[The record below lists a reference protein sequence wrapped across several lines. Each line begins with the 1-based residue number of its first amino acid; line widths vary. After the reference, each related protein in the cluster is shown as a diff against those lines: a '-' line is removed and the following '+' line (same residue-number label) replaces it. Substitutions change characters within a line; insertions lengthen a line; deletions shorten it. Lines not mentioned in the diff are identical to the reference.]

1 LAFHDIVTTT
11 EQTASG
17 KDVPYWRTYRSRG
30 KLVATSI
37 VVGVPPDMR
46 EKILARLK
54 VIEPEKHTFSR
65 NVARYILDHAENEIE
80 ILLIWKDT
88 EMPDETTRERDI
100 QHFQRDYPELDWSN
114 AHYCNRDIYRHT

>member
-1 LAFHDIVTTT
+1 
-11 EQTASG
+11 
-17 KDVPYWRTYRSRG
+17 
-30 KLVATSI
+30 
-37 VVGVPPDMR
+37 MR

-88 EMPDETTRERDI
+88 EMPDEATQQRDI
-100 QHFQRDYPELDWSN
+100 QRFQRDYPELKWDT
-114 AHYCNRDIYRHT
+114 ARYYNREVYRHT